1 MTTFH
6 NGRLTS
12 TDASFLYLERRSAPM
27 HIGAVC
33 LFDGRFDPESYR
45 KTVAAKLT
53 RLPRFRECLVNTPF
67 FLSHATWEPADDFD
81 ITEHVLVHQ
90 LPKKDSA
97 GAFRSLINEL
107 IATRLDRSKPLW
119 ELHVIDGLPD
129 GTTAI
134 VSKVHHA
141 MVDGVGG
148 NQILTTILDLS
159 PKAKVD
165 AESDLTTESVPAG
178 AGTRIME
185 ALWDNAHTTIDG
197 VANAQRVATSW
208 GTSGQRN
215 LRHMF
220 DGLRDELPNLLRPPR
235 RLPFNRS
242 CGHQRNLQ
250 WTRFSFAE
258 ARAIRAQLGG
268 TVNDVVLTALA
279 GAVRRYCEHHDVDV
293 SGRHMR
299 VMVPVNV
306 RPEGA
311 SADLGNQVSVLPADL
326 PLGIADPA
334 ARLAS
339 IREST
344 RSLKRSRLAEGIHMM
359 TELAGTVP
367 VPLQAAFGALATSP
381 VPVFN
386 TVCTNVPGPQ
396 IPLYAMGVPLR
407 EYYPH
412 VPVGFNMGVGCAIFS
427 YNQTLHVGLNSD
439 TVACPDP
446 ERLCDALDAEF
457 AALRDSAEVEPID
470 TITLA
475 GVARWRSA
483 EAEAKGRAAS
493 RRKAAAQ
500 TKTTQNK
507 TTQKKTTKKAAKKK
521 TAKRKTT
528 RASGRRKAS

>member
-1 MTTFH
+1 MTSFH

-33 LFDGRFDPESYR
+33 LFDGRFDPEQYR
-45 KTVAAKLT
+45 AAVATKLA
-53 RLPRFRECLVNTPF
+53 RLPRFRERLVNTPF
-67 FLSHATWEPADDFD
+67 FLSHATWEPALDFD
-81 ITEHVLVHQ
+81 ITEHVLIHQ
-90 LPKKDSA
+90 LPKKKA
-97 GAFRSLINEL
+97 AEAFRRLVNQL
-107 IATRLDRSKPLW
+107 IAERLDRTKPLW

-159 PKAKVD
+159 PKAPTRKPSEAQEEEWV
-165 AESDLTTESVPAG
+165 SAG
-178 AGTRIME
+178 TGTRIME
-185 ALWDNAHTTIDG
+185 ALWDNAHATIDG
-197 VANAQRVATSW
+197 AANAQRVATSW
-208 GTSGQRN
+208 GTSGRRN

-242 CGHQRNLQ
+242 CGTERNLQ

-258 ARAIRAQLGG
+258 ARAIRSRLGG

-279 GAVRRYCEHHDVDV
+279 GAVRRYCEAHDVDV
-293 SGRHMR
+293 TGRHMR

-359 TELAGTVP
+359 TELAGAVP
-367 VPLQAAFGALATSP
+367 VPLQAAFGALASSP

-412 VPVGFNMGVGCAIFS
+412 VPVGFDMGVGCAIFS

-439 TVACPDP
+439 TKACPDP
-446 ERLCDALDAEF
+446 ELLCDALDREF
-457 AALRDSAEVEPID
+457 ALLRDSAGVEPIEA
-470 TITLA
+470 ITLA
-475 GVARWRSA
+475 GVARWRTAEEPKRKSA
-483 EAEAKGRAAS
+483 RKKSGTAREKVVRKKSAK
-493 RRKAAAQ
+493 
-500 TKTTQNK
+500 
-507 TTQKKTTKKAAKKK
+507 TKKASASKKS
-521 TAKRKTT
+521 TRSRPKRK
-528 RASGRRKAS
+528 AG